1 MDISVRFT
9 VLLPCLA
16 LAAWAVIVAVPTV
29 RTYVQ
34 LRPIARL
41 GKNATVSAGKF
52 HTTIP
57 PGSFAPFAVNSSV
70 VTRSHAL
77 TALNLPGAL
86 LEMPVAVALTHPS
99 EWYPKRLDQWTPSL
113 LAMPISC
120 LPAWWLV
127 GLAID
132 ALLGRRRLRWPLALL
147 GCVLCGMFALLLA
160 DYVLAR
166 TPGDQGPG
174 GWVYVGLGMW
184 IVLFAVLPAAWAV
197 RSVVLRG
204 PRG

>member
-1 MDISVRFT
+1 MDIPVKFT

-16 LAAWAVIVAVPTV
+16 LVAWTVIAAVPAV

-41 GKNATVSAGKF
+41 GKNATVSAGRF

-86 LEMPVAVALTHPS
+86 LEMPVTVALTHPS

-127 GLAID
+127 GLGID

-147 GCVLCGMFALLLA
+147 GSVLCGMFLLLLA
-160 DYVLAR
+160 DYVLGW
-166 TPGDQGPG
+166 TPRDQGPG
-174 GWVYVGLGMW
+174 GWVYAGLGMW
-184 IVLFAVLPAAWAV
+184 IALFAVLPATWLLH
-197 RSVVLRG
+197 RLGLRRPCG
-204 PRG
+204 